1 MPGAWAGE
9 RRERGDAR
17 VCTRECL
24 RGVGAHERHQED
36 DVDAGGEDGVGVLDL
51 VGGVLEELEVDGDE
65 GRRDEG
71 AGDVERDHDLE
82 EVRVGVDLCV
92 RF

>member
-1 MPGAWAGE
+1 MH
-9 RRERGDAR
+9 
-17 VCTRECL
+17 ECL

-51 VGGVLEELEVDGDE
+51 VGGVLEALEVDGDE